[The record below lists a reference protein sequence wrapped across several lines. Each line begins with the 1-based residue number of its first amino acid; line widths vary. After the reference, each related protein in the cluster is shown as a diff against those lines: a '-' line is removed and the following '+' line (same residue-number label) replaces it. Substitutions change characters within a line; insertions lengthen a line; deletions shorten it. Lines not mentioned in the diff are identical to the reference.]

1 MHYIELLNL
10 KKEPFSISPDPNFFY
25 HSKDYEE
32 CLQKLEL
39 SIRLRRGLSIVLGDV
54 GTGKTTLSRALIQ
67 LFQGYE
73 EFRFHLIL
81 DPSFNSEYEFLLS
94 LVKIFNIPVPRE
106 NTNLAF
112 KEVIRTYLLKEGL
125 EKKRIIVLIIDESQ
139 KMDYPFLEL
148 LRDFLNFETN
158 EYKLLQLV
166 ILGQL
171 EFLERTQGKKNF
183 MDRVNLIY
191 FLKPLNLDDTRE
203 MIKFRLKKAGFFSH
217 QPLFTKD
224 AYRKIHHY
232 SQGYPRKII
241 TICHHSLLTMLIKH
255 QHMVDGQIVGS
266 VAGSLFSEKIF
277 PKRKNAF
284 VYSLKIGTGALAT
297 IVLLIFAF
305 GLVGS
310 FFYPGIFSK
319 SRFLFLEEKKEAFV
333 MAPLVSKDSSS
344 DPYISKPAAS
354 EQYISKTTIF
364 EPSRSEQNITK
375 GTGLEPQ
382 MSFSPLHKSLKYN
395 QIISEPTKTEKN
407 ISSHPRFEQK
417 IFKPTIE
424 HTERSNHSPAFS
436 DTYTNPV
443 TEKFSFSPQSIP
455 SITERIKGY
464 RLITAKKGDSI
475 YVLASRLY
483 NFEITDEILA
493 FIQKANPDILN
504 LDLID
509 PGQKIYFPD
518 FTDIKNEEN
527 NFHIYGVHA
536 GYFITLAKAQACIQQ
551 LSQIDSRIYIEK
563 ENFPGLGEKY
573 AVIIGPFAKIAE
585 TWNLLEVLKRK
596 NLTNS
601 RVIILN

>member
-166 ILGQL
+166 ILGQM

-241 TICHHSLLTMLIKH
+241 TI
-255 QHMVDGQIVGS
+255 
-266 VAGSLFSEKIF
+266 
-277 PKRKNAF
+277 
-284 VYSLKIGTGALAT
+284 
-297 IVLLIFAF
+297 
-305 GLVGS
+305 
-310 FFYPGIFSK
+310 
-319 SRFLFLEEKKEAFV
+319 
-333 MAPLVSKDSSS
+333 
-344 DPYISKPAAS
+344 
-354 EQYISKTTIF
+354 
-364 EPSRSEQNITK
+364 
-375 GTGLEPQ
+375 
-382 MSFSPLHKSLKYN
+382 
-395 QIISEPTKTEKN
+395 
-407 ISSHPRFEQK
+407 
-417 IFKPTIE
+417 
-424 HTERSNHSPAFS
+424 
-436 DTYTNPV
+436 
-443 TEKFSFSPQSIP
+443 
-455 SITERIKGY
+455 
-464 RLITAKKGDSI
+464 
-475 YVLASRLY
+475 
-483 NFEITDEILA
+483 
-493 FIQKANPDILN
+493 
-504 LDLID
+504 
-509 PGQKIYFPD
+509 
-518 FTDIKNEEN
+518 
-527 NFHIYGVHA
+527 
-536 GYFITLAKAQACIQQ
+536 
-551 LSQIDSRIYIEK
+551 
-563 ENFPGLGEKY
+563 
-573 AVIIGPFAKIAE
+573 
-585 TWNLLEVLKRK
+585 
-596 NLTNS
+596 
-601 RVIILN
+601 